1 MAEAGP
7 KAAFARRVLCLPAVT
22 VRGRPL
28 LPHTAT
34 PHLHCEPGPGCR
46 NLSHVVAGRSNHS
59 VQWHTE
65 NLTRTRTQGHGI
77 LVTRKLQPV
86 GEAARGG
93 PARARPARRCSFN
106 VSRR

>member
-1 MAEAGP
+1 MTQAHVTLTVTATVPVPVDSESLSLS
-7 KAAFARRVLCLPAVT
+7 AFP
-22 VRGRPL
+22 RGRGRAEGGW
-28 LPHTAT
+28 PHTAT

-93 PARARPARRCSFN
+93 DA
-106 VSRR
+106 